1 MTEKR
6 ALLLDNIESSN
17 YRHRSNRQEESQ
29 IPESCLHE
37 AVGISQG
44 ARG

>member
-1 MTEKR
+1 MTEKYT
-6 ALLLDNIESSN
+6 LLLDNIENSN
-17 YRHRSNRQEESQ
+17 YRCRSNRQKESQ